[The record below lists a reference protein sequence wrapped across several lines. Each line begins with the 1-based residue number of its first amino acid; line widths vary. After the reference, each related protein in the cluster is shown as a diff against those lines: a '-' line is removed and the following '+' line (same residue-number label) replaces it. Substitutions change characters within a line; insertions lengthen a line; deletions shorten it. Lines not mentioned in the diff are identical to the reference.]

1 MTIAQLVK
9 KIVSEVKPI
18 TKEEAVNDY
27 EKLQLIP
34 CNKINNRSL
43 IGNKSTDY
51 FFFKYRIKAIGDK
64 GISFLDFIKNIEK
77 YNKTK
82 YYKSLKDYYIKN
94 VSFYNEYKLNYEYYR
109 LYYGSVSQFKPII
122 AKYIYCKYKAENI
135 LDFSAGWGG
144 RCVASMALNL
154 NYIGIDSNILLK
166 TPYKNMIKLYN
177 NTSNIKMIFQDS
189 ATIDYSKLDYNFVF
203 TSPPYY
209 NKKLVEK
216 YEKMPIYS
224 SREEFNEKF
233 FFIVVKNSYK
243 YMKKGTFIL
252 NIPEYMYNDIIQVIG
267 KCDKK
272 EPLFI
277 SGNNY
282 DNYKEFIY
290 IWFKK

>member
-82 YYKSLKDYYIKN
+82 YYKSLKDYYIKK
-94 VSFYNEYKLNYEYYR
+94 VSFYNEYKLNYEHYR

-209 NKKLVEK
+209 NKQLIEK

-224 SREEFNEKF
+224 SREEFNDKF